1 MSGKLELRPTVQWF
15 AEHMEL
21 KLRAN
26 DHKDGWSDER
36 IRSLMKRLYG
46 EAWELSLVL
55 ERCQADT
62 IHESLDPRIIAEA
75 ADVANFAMMVA
86 DNARRQ
92 GGKAR

>member
-1 MSGKLELRPTVQWF
+1 MSDKLELRPTVQWF
-15 AEHMEL
+15 AEQMEL

-36 IRSLMKRLYG
+36 IQSLMKRLYG

-55 ERCQADT
+55 ERYQADT

-86 DNARRQ
+86 DNARRR

>member
-1 MSGKLELRPTVQWF
+1 
-15 AEHMEL
+15 
-21 KLRAN
+21 
-26 DHKDGWSDER
+26 
-36 IRSLMKRLYG
+36 MKRLYG

-55 ERCQADT
+55 ERYQADT

-86 DNARRQ
+86 DNARRR